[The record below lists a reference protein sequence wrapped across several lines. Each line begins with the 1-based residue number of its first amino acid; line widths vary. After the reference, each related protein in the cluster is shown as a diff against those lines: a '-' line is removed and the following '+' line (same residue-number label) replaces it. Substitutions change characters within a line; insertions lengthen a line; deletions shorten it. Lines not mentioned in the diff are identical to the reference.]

1 MAKKKSKSKKP
12 TKKAEPKKNEHPMP
26 DGFWSQVLAVVL
38 GLLLAPLIALGLLGV
53 GGSLPVALSDG
64 AVWLFGAGAV
74 FVPIILFIMGI
85 RIFRSET
92 HKLPVRV
99 YVGMFLLLSS
109 IGAIQVVLSPDD
121 EDVGGIFGRLI
132 GGVVDALL
140 ITPLAILVL
149 LLIIVISTL
158 FIFKISIKD
167 LLEKLGLIKT
177 KGDKSDA
184 ANGDE
189 SAKELSEK
197 GEFKLNEGVPIQK
210 GRRSKEAPR
219 QDDSKEALTT
229 VTDPNWKLPGIDLLI
244 NKQDKADPGDIET
257 NADIIKDTLAEF
269 NIDVKMEGAN
279 VGPRVTQYTLRPPSG
294 VRLSKITSLDS
305 NLSLNLAAQSI
316 RMEAPIPGK
325 SAVGIEVPNIK
336 AASVRIY
343 DVLSTPE
350 WKKQRSNLS
359 FALGKDIS
367 GKVVIADLDSMPH
380 LLVAGTTGSGKSVMI
395 NTILT
400 SLLYNNSPSSL
411 KLILID
417 PKLVELNAFDDI
429 PHLLTPV
436 INDPEKTLSAM
447 KWAINE
453 MERRYLILK
462 EVSRKNIGEYNKL
475 KKEETMPYIIIV
487 VDELSDL
494 MAAAARDLENSIVRL
509 AQKSRAVGI
518 HLILATQRPD
528 ANVITGLIK
537 ANVPSRI
544 AFRTNDQINSR
555 VIIDKMGAEKLL
567 GKGDMLYKNQTM
579 ADPIRI
585 QAALAETEEVQ
596 KVTDH
601 AREQKPPEYDEE
613 VITQQVQIGGGG
625 GMMAGMSS
633 EGSDDALYNEAV
645 RVVIESGKASASL
658 LQRRLK
664 IGYGRAARLLDYME
678 EQGIVGPSA
687 GSRPREVL
695 VSSTED
701 VFDNEL

>member
-1 MAKKKSKSKKP
+1 MESNKSEYP
-12 TKKAEPKKNEHPMP
+12 LP
-26 DGFWSQVLAVVL
+26 DGFWHQILSVVL
-38 GLLLAPLIALGLLGV
+38 GLVLAPLIALGLLGI
-53 GGSLPVALSDG
+53 GGSLPVALSDA

-74 FVPIILFIMGI
+74 FVPIILVIMAL
-85 RIFRSET
+85 RLFKSEN
-92 HKLPVRV
+92 HRLPVRV

-109 IGAIQVVLSPDD
+109 IGAIQVVLNPDD
-121 EDVGGIFGRLI
+121 NDVGGIFGRLI
-132 GGVVDALL
+132 GGVVGAVM
-140 ITPLAILVL
+140 ITPIAAAVL
-149 LLIIVISTL
+149 LVIIIIATL
-158 FIFKISIKD
+158 FILRVSIKD
-167 LLEKLGLIKT
+167 LLIKLGLMH
-177 KGDKSDA
+177 S
-184 ANGDE
+184 GDE
-189 SAKELSEK
+189 ESVPDGITTTKEFSEK

-210 GRRSKEAPR
+210 GQQSKDLSK
-219 QDDSKEALTT
+219 QDDLKEALTIA
-229 VTDPNWKLPGIDLLI
+229 TDPDWKLPDIDLLI
-244 NKQDKADPGDIET
+244 DKQDKADPGDIEA
-257 NADIIKDTLAEF
+257 NADIIKDTLAQF

-279 VGPRVTQYTLRPPSG
+279 VGPRVTQYTLKPPSG

-325 SAVGIEVPNIK
+325 RAVGIEVPNIR

-343 DVLSTPE
+343 DILSSAE
-350 WKKQRSNLS
+350 WKKQKSNLS

-367 GKVVIADLDSMPH
+367 GKNVIADLDSMPH

-400 SLLYNNSPSSL
+400 SLLFNNSPSSL

-417 PKLVELNAFDDI
+417 PKLVELNAFDGI

-436 INDPEKTLSAM
+436 INDAEKTLSAM

-453 MERRYLILK
+453 MESRYKKLK
-462 EVSRKNIGEYNKL
+462 EVSRRNIGEYNKL
-475 KKEETMPYIIIV
+475 KKDESMPYIIIV

-537 ANVPSRI
+537 ANIPSRI
-544 AFRTNDQINSR
+544 AFRTNDQVNSR
-555 VIIDKMGAEKLL
+555 VIIDRMGAEKLL

-596 KVTDH
+596 KVTDY
-601 AREQKPPEYDEE
+601 ARDQRAPEYDEE
-613 VITQQVQIGGGG
+613 VITQQVHIGGGG
-625 GMMAGMSS
+625 AITSGSS
-633 EGSDDALYNEAV
+633 GGSDDTLYKEAV
-645 RVVIESGKASASL
+645 QVVVDGGKASASL
-658 LQRRLK
+658 LQRRLS

-678 EQGIVGPSA
+678 QQGIIGPSA

-695 VSSTED
+695 ISSVND
-701 VFDNEL
+701 AFDDEIDI